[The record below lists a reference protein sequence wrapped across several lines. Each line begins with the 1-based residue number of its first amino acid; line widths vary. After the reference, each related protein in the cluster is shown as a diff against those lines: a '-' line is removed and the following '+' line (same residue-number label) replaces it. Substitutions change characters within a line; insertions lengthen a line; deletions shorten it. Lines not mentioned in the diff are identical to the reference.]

1 METQYEMEDN
11 IIQDPEATD
20 VYDITEAEDDFDY
33 GSPRGTVAFV
43 ALMLIGYI
51 IYYGIHYVEIF
62 ILRGA

>member
-1 METQYEMEDN
+1 METQYEMKDS
-11 IIQDPEATD
+11 IIQEPASTD
-20 VYDITEAEDDFDY
+20 TFDITDAEDDFDY
-33 GSPRGTVAFV
+33 GPPRGTVAFV